1 MEKLVKRIIRKM
13 EYGERLV
20 TSVIFCSMMAVVTAQ
35 IVMRYLFNS
44 PLLWSEEFARYVYV
58 WLVFI
63 GSAYCVTQD
72 KHVAVT
78 LVTDRMPSMVRKGV
92 KIVCNLLVEM
102 CIRDSGDPASDHESG
117 RISSNHPFTVCA
129 AEAEAP

>member
-63 GSAYCVTQD
+63 
-72 KHVAVT
+72 
-78 LVTDRMPSMVRKGV
+78 
-92 KIVCNLLVEM
+92 
-102 CIRDSGDPASDHESG
+102 
-117 RISSNHPFTVCA
+117 
-129 AEAEAP
+129 